1 MPVQM
6 SESEEKPFL
15 PTKGEVTQFGSGLV
29 FLILHMA
36 FHMSWL
42 LTMSLLLLIPAGDRL
57 PQVASRL
64 FVFALSIL
72 VHYRLLKYKRSIFR
86 RLFGGFV
93 SEQFLDV
100 YDPIV
105 PEPKNMKAAFERNW
119 YLGIVAALMLPI
131 VSGAIDF
138 SVPWVDARP
147 STGKYKWVNP
157 ILEWFR
163 INPNT
168 THGLAWVLIIG
179 SLGLFVFRLR
189 LGWLRQSLASNEDV
203 VQR

>member
-1 MPVQM
+1 M
-6 SESEEKPFL
+6 SESEKKPFL
-15 PTKGEVTQFGSGLV
+15 PTKAEVTQIGSGLV
-29 FLILHMA
+29 FLILHIA
-36 FHMSWL
+36 YHMSWL

-64 FVFALSIL
+64 FVFSLSLL
-72 VHYRLLKYKRSIFR
+72 VHYQLLKYKRSIFR
-86 RLFGGFV
+86 RLLGGFV

-100 YDPIV
+100 YDPFV
-105 PEPKNMKAAFERNW
+105 PEPKSMIVALDRNLH
-119 YLGIVAALMLPI
+119 LGIVAALMLPI
-131 VSGAIDF
+131 VLGAIDF
-138 SVPWVDARP
+138 NVPWVDTRP

-157 ILEWFR
+157 TLEWFR
-163 INPNT
+163 TNPNT

-189 LGWLRQSLASNEDV
+189 LGWLRQSQASNEDV